1 MIVALRGGEAV
12 VRVALLGWDLD
23 GAAAAALGGLGVEV
37 VGVTRWFPGQPTRE
51 SRSGW
56 LEARCPHEIGGAPRD
71 EAFAFGVAV
80 VREASSSGLGFEFDV
95 IHALDWRT
103 RPAAGELAA
112 RARDAVVLGSEV
124 AAEEEEAEDVGFGP
138 RRNPDGWI
146 CDHPL
151 LGDRLRAKLAGSVP
165 VFTIPERGALSRR
178 SVLADELGRE
188 QNAPDEGPCLALLL
202 GADARF
208 SPSALVEGAR
218 IARERAPGLV
228 VAVLGTGPRHD
239 RLRRRLKQ
247 HCLLS
252 RRWRGPGA
260 PSAKDWNDAVASAA
274 AVGVAS
280 VDPIDDPFSLAAGLA
295 GVPAVSLVDR
305 DAEAT
310 AQAIVDALFGPSR
323 RNRDARVAEVL
334 SERRVDPPSVAE
346 RWLGVYLR
354 LLNGERNGA
363 AERRWVDS
371 RRSPQPLAF
380 PELRTRL
387 TMTPMTSREAL
398 ASWSLRPDDWR
409 AALEWLG
416 PESVRAVLTIRV
428 FDVSELL
435 FDGRN
440 AHGSFDV
447 DLGPGENHRTITLP
461 YAGRSL
467 AACLGVRSP
476 WGYFHPLAHARMC
489 HLPRKEPAPPPPSG
503 GRRLRVL
510 PRRSS
515 R

>member
-1 MIVALRGGEAV
+1 M
-12 VRVALLGWDLD
+12 RVALLGWDLD
-23 GAAAAALGGLGVEV
+23 HAAAAALGGLGVEV

-51 SRSGW
+51 SHPGW
-56 LEARCPHEIGGAPRD
+56 LEARCPHEIGGAARD

-112 RARDAVVLGSEV
+112 RARGAVVLGSD
-124 AAEEEEAEDVGFGP
+124 AAADEDEAEDVGFGP
-138 RRNPDGWI
+138 RRNPDAWI

-151 LGDRLRAKLAGSVP
+151 RGERLRSKLAGSIP
-165 VFTIPERGALSRR
+165 VFTIPERRALSRR
-178 SVLADELGRE
+178 SERADDPDPDRDV
-188 QNAPDEGPCLALLL
+188 PDEGPCLVLLL
-202 GADARF
+202 RSGARF
-208 SPSALVEGAR
+208 SSAAVVEAVR
-218 IARERAPGLV
+218 IAREKAPGLV
-228 VAVLGTGPRHD
+228 VAVLGAGPRRE
-239 RLRRRLKQ
+239 RLRRRLRR

-252 RRWRGPGA
+252 RRWRESSS
-260 PSAKDWNDAVASAA
+260 PSVEDWNAAVARAA

-280 VDPIDDPFSLAAGLA
+280 IDPADDPYSLVAGLA
-295 GVPAVSLVDR
+295 GVPVVSLLGR
-305 DAEAT
+305 DAEETGRALL
-310 AQAIVDALFGPSR
+310 DALFDPAR
-323 RNRDARVAEVL
+323 RNRDARVAAVL
-334 SERRVDPPSVAE
+334 SERRVDPSSVAE
-346 RWLGVYLR
+346 QWLGVYLR
-354 LLNGERNGA
+354 LLSGDRNGSA
-363 AERRWVDS
+363 GRRWADS
-371 RRSPQPLAF
+371 TPVPQPMAF

-387 TMTPMTSREAL
+387 TMTPMASREAL

-447 DLGPGENHRTITLP
+447 DLGPGESHRTITLP
-461 YAGRSL
+461 YPGRSL
-467 AACLGVRSP
+467 AACLGARSP
-476 WGYFHPLAHARMC
+476 WGYFHPLAHARIC
-489 HLPRKEPAPPPPSG
+489 HLPREEPALPPPSG

-510 PRRSS
+510 PRRSC